1 MPRLPRP
8 HMSLS
13 VKLAACL
20 DALNL
25 TPGKAKMLL
34 SEEWTLG
41 ERIEQCLEWLGFGP
55 DDEIEWDHTWALGL
69 RERTKDGGYIPDAN
83 DPRYIRP
90 RLKETH
96 AVKTR
101 GNGATTA
108 GSDVGN
114 MRHFGHLTAK
124 EQAFRDRLTR
134 KQCGQPR
141 ERTSKIRSKPF
152 PKVARP
158 MRKEMN
164 R

>member
-20 DALNL
+20 DAL
-25 TPGKAKMLL
+25 GYEQGDAKYLWGAG
-34 SEEWTLG
+34 WTLG
-41 ERIEQCLEWLGFGP
+41 GKIAQCLEWLGFKP

-69 RERTKDGGYIPDAN
+69 RERTEDGGYIPDAN

-108 GSDVGN
+108 GSDVHRIAKVKRLVKKRQQIPPEVGVAIGKAIQK
-114 MRHFGHLTAK
+114 RAKRQWPSRPFGPSRK
-124 EQAFRDRLTR
+124 FNEQWRA
-134 KQCGQPR
+134 
-141 ERTSKIRSKPF
+141 
-152 PKVARP
+152 
-158 MRKEMN
+158 
-164 R
+164 

>member
-1 MPRLPRP
+1 MSRLPRP

-20 DALNL
+20 DAL
-25 TPGKAKMLL
+25 
-34 SEEWTLG
+34 
-41 ERIEQCLEWLGFGP
+41 GFKP

-69 RERTKDGGYIPDAN
+69 RERTDDGGYIPAAN

-90 RLKETH
+90 KVKDGH

-114 MRHFGHLTAK
+114 MRHVRDLTKSQEEFRRRMLTK
-124 EQAFRDRLTR
+124 E
-134 KQCGQPR
+134 CGKPPPR
-141 ERTSKIRSKPF
+141 TGKIKSRGFEK
-152 PKVARP
+152 RP
-158 MRKEMN
+158 ANGWR
-164 R
+164 